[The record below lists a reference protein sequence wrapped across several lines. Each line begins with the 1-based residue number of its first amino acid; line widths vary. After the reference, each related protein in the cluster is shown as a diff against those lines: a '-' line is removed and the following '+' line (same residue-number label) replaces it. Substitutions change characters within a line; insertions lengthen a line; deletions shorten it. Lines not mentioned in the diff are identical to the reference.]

1 MAAATPSNKSSQKKK
16 NQREPVAAEKKTEE
30 ASSSPSESDEAPDL
44 TEGRK
49 PDAGDDNTSKQS
61 RSEKKARKAMSKL
74 NLKPVGGICRVTIR
88 KAKAIMFVI
97 SNAEVFKAPNVDT
110 YIIFGEAKI
119 EDMSTQA
126 QAAAVEKLRSQTL
139 AGAGKDAPLSKE
151 NEPVSKS
158 PIAEESEDE
167 EVDDTGLEAKDI
179 ELIME
184 QANVSRS
191 RAINALRKNNNDI
204 VNAIMCFSLSL
215 AFVVPTR
222 AWLPSEIYAAMNCGG
237 FRGLLGLE
245 MQLLMKNVVAVLNL
259 HCVCDEGHELEKYQ
273 LRVLPS

>member
-204 VNAIMCFSLSL
+204 VNAIMYLS
-215 AFVVPTR
+215 T
-222 AWLPSEIYAAMNCGG
+222 
-237 FRGLLGLE
+237 
-245 MQLLMKNVVAVLNL
+245 
-259 HCVCDEGHELEKYQ
+259 
-273 LRVLPS
+273 